1 MKTQEKYYL
10 SDLGLL
16 TYLLGNSK
24 EKDMVHIL
32 ENVIFLEFKRR
43 EYQIYA
49 GKKDQ
54 MEVDFVLEK
63 EDDLIYVQVSLSVRE
78 EQTLE

>member
-1 MKTQEKYYL
+1 M